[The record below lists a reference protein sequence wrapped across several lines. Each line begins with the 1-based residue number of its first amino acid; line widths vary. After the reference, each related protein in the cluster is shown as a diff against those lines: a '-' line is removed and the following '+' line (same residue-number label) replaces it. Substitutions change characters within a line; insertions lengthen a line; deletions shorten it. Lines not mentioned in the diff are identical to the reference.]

1 MIKKVRNTGRSPK
14 PARWIPILVMAACVI
29 LIPWGRTES
38 WKCIQV
44 YGAELTVTEDGGVLP
59 EGIFNRRNAGKK
71 NPECG
76 ILLQHWISDV
86 RGQLEWAGMTERYLA
101 RMGLHEK
108 VCQMMFVDLENL
120 VRSHDVTKMDKE
132 LKTALREYPVGG
144 IMLKSKNI
152 QSEKQLKKLLKKL
165 QDNSGIPL
173 FLAVD
178 EEGGT
183 VSRVMKKLGNI
194 DGGDIGSMYDYRNLG
209 GDTAYENARQI
220 GDNLSYYGF
229 NLDFAPVADVWSN
242 PKNTVIGKRAYSNLY
257 SEAAEL
263 IPYAVRGFHAGGVL
277 CTLKHFPGH
286 GNTKEDSHYGN
297 AYVYETK
304 DDLENNEF
312 QSFRAGIDAGA
323 DFVMV
328 GHMIVTDISNIP
340 SDLSKEIVTDI
351 LRTELD
357 FSGVIITDSLQMES
371 ITDTYSAGD
380 AAIYA
385 VAAGN
390 DMILEPENLEQA
402 VEGIK
407 QAVKDQII
415 AETQINESV
424 RRILV
429 MKHAVI
435 EKK

>member
-1 MIKKVRNTGRSPK
+1 MNNIKNCLR
-14 PARWIPILVMAACVI
+14 PAAGLMSVLAVTICVAVI
-29 LIPWGRTES
+29 LFGKNGQMEYVRANEAGATE
-38 WKCIQV
+38 
-44 YGAELTVTEDGGVLP
+44 TENTEILP
-59 EGIFNRRNAGKK
+59 EGIFCRRSTDGSF
-71 NPECG
+71 PVCG
-76 ILLQHWISDV
+76 VLLRDWIEDI
-86 RGQLEWAGMTERYLA
+86 RQNLAWAGMTERYIGH
-101 RMGLHEK
+101 MGLHEK
-108 VCQMMFVDLENL
+108 VCQMMFVDPENL
-120 VRSHDVTKMDKE
+120 VSSHDVTKMDKK
-132 LKTALREYPVGG
+132 LKAALKEYPVGG
-144 IMLKSKNI
+144 VMLKSKNI
-152 QSEKQLKKLLKKL
+152 QTEKQLKKLLKKM
-165 QDNSGIPL
+165 QANSDIPL

-183 VSRVMKKLGNI
+183 VSRVMQKFGNI

-209 GDTAYENARQI
+209 GDTAYGNAEQI
-220 GDNLSYYGF
+220 GDNLAYYGF

-242 PKNTVIGKRAYSNLY
+242 PQNTVIGKRAYSNIY

-304 DDLENNEF
+304 DELEKNEF

-351 LRTELD
+351 LRTELG
-357 FSGVIITDSLQMES
+357 FSGIIITDSLQMES
-371 ITDTYSAGD
+371 ITDTYSAKD

-402 VEGIK
+402 VDGIK
-407 QAVKDQII
+407 QAVEDQII
-415 AETQINESV
+415 MESQIDESV

-429 MKHAVI
+429 TKHTGV
-435 EKK
+435 EKQ

>member
-1 MIKKVRNTGRSPK
+1 M
-14 PARWIPILVMAACVI
+14 
-29 LIPWGRTES
+29 
-38 WKCIQV
+38 Q
-44 YGAELTVTEDGGVLP
+44 
-59 EGIFNRRNAGKK
+59 
-71 NPECG
+71 
-76 ILLQHWISDV
+76 
-86 RGQLEWAGMTERYLA
+86 
-101 RMGLHEK
+101 
-108 VCQMMFVDLENL
+108 
-120 VRSHDVTKMDKE
+120 
-132 LKTALREYPVGG
+132 
-144 IMLKSKNI
+144 
-152 QSEKQLKKLLKKL
+152 
-165 QDNSGIPL
+165 
-173 FLAVD
+173 
-178 EEGGT
+178 
-183 VSRVMKKLGNI
+183 KLGNI

-209 GDTAYENARQI
+209 GDIAYENARQI

-242 PKNTVIGKRAYSNLY
+242 PGNTVIGKRAYSNIY

-351 LRTELD
+351 LRTELG

-429 MKHAVI
+429 MKHTAI
-435 EKK
+435 EKE

>member
-1 MIKKVRNTGRSPK
+1 MNNIRIRLRLFAGKIPVLTVIICVIVLLFGKYRQMEYVRANETGVIEIENTEILPEQIFCRRNTNDSFPVR
-14 PARWIPILVMAACVI
+14 
-29 LIPWGRTES
+29 
-38 WKCIQV
+38 
-44 YGAELTVTEDGGVLP
+44 GVLLH
-59 EGIFNRRNAGKK
+59 E
-71 NPECG
+71 
-76 ILLQHWISDV
+76 WIKDI
-86 RGQLEWAGMTERYLA
+86 RQNLAWAGMTERYIA
-101 RMGLHEK
+101 HMRLHEK
-108 VCQMMFVDLENL
+108 VCQMMFVNPENL
-120 VRSHDVTKMDKE
+120 VLSHDVTKLDKE
-132 LKTALREYPVGG
+132 FKSALKKYPVGG

-152 QSEKQLKKLLKKL
+152 QTKKQLKKLLKKM
-165 QDNSGIPL
+165 QDNSDISL

-183 VSRVMKKLGNI
+183 VSRVMQKLGNI

-209 GDTAYENARQI
+209 GDIAYENARQI

-242 PKNTVIGKRAYSNLY
+242 PGNTVIGKRAYSNIY

-351 LRTELD
+351 LRTELG

-415 AETQINESV
+415 AETRINESV

-429 MKHAVI
+429 MKHTAI
-435 EKK
+435 EKE

>member
-1 MIKKVRNTGRSPK
+1 MEYVRANETGVIEIENTEILPKQIFCRRNTNDSFPVR
-14 PARWIPILVMAACVI
+14 
-29 LIPWGRTES
+29 
-38 WKCIQV
+38 
-44 YGAELTVTEDGGVLP
+44 GVLLH
-59 EGIFNRRNAGKK
+59 E
-71 NPECG
+71 
-76 ILLQHWISDV
+76 WIKDI
-86 RGQLEWAGMTERYLA
+86 RQNLAWAGMTERYIA
-101 RMGLHEK
+101 HMGLHEK
-108 VCQMMFVDLENL
+108 VCQMMFVNPENL
-120 VRSHDVTKMDKE
+120 VLSHDVTKLDKE
-132 LKTALREYPVGG
+132 FKSALKKYPVGG

-152 QSEKQLKKLLKKL
+152 QTKKQLKKLLKKM
-165 QDNSGIPL
+165 QDNSDITL

-183 VSRVMKKLGNI
+183 VSRVMQKLGNI

-209 GDTAYENARQI
+209 GDIAYENARQI

-242 PKNTVIGKRAYSNLY
+242 PGNTVIGKRAYSNIY

-351 LRTELD
+351 LRTELG
-357 FSGVIITDSLQMES
+357 FFGVIITDSLQMES

-429 MKHAVI
+429 MKHTAI
-435 EKK
+435 EKE